1 MWRCR
6 GLVRRAL
13 PLRLRRLIPGR
24 LRQAQVAAPTVC
36 GMLDHPTTPTLP
48 RALVHFSGWG
58 LEGNEP
64 MARVDLTINDASIV
78 EATLG
83 DSRPDVAQALG
94 RPHAADACGWTAW
107 VDLAAWSQS
116 DLRVVVM
123 GFPRNGPPTH
133 LGSRHFKL
141 TGRTLTGSIDW
152 PLEGEEISS
161 DRLYV
166 SGWACIGGRNPSR
179 VEVTVDGRAVGRASL
194 RIARSDLATSLPIG
208 DSGPLAGFEYHGPLP
223 KTTSRRVEVGVTV
236 VGFDGE
242 SDRLASRTV
251 HRVLPASST
260 ESTTRAVALRKRTQ
274 AVTDQVRHRLHHRG
288 LHLMVFTHSLRLG
301 GGELYLSELLRHLAP
316 RLSHCTVVSADDGP
330 LRDVLEGWGTEVI
343 VDGRVPCP
351 GAEVYEGQIRE
362 LALFISGT
370 DPDVVLL
377 NTLGEW
383 VAGDAAQRVGLPTI
397 WSIHE
402 SFELDHWLDLTRGRE
417 AWDPYLKDRLIT
429 TLGAADRLVFEA
441 EATSQ
446 MFARYADAD
455 HRSVVKYG
463 VDVDAI
469 AAYERDFD
477 RAASRAK
484 HGIRDEAVVLL
495 SMGVVGERK
504 ATACLIDGFQKAAAD
519 HPNASLIIVGDHPS
533 PYSYLL
539 HRLMDASGLGDR
551 LRLLPITP
559 HIWEWY
565 ALSDILV
572 SASDIESLPR
582 SMLEAMAFGLPNSL
596 H

>member
-1 MWRCR
+1 
-6 GLVRRAL
+6 
-13 PLRLRRLIPGR
+13 
-24 LRQAQVAAPTVC
+24 
-36 GMLDHPTTPTLP
+36 
-48 RALVHFSGWG
+48 
-58 LEGNEP
+58 
-64 MARVDLTINDASIV
+64 
-78 EATLG
+78 
-83 DSRPDVAQALG
+83 
-94 RPHAADACGWTAW
+94 
-107 VDLAAWSQS
+107 
-116 DLRVVVM
+116 
-123 GFPRNGPPTH
+123 
-133 LGSRHFKL
+133 
-141 TGRTLTGSIDW
+141 
-152 PLEGEEISS
+152 
-161 DRLYV
+161 
-166 SGWACIGGRNPSR
+166 
-179 VEVTVDGRAVGRASL
+179 
-194 RIARSDLATSLPIG
+194 
-208 DSGPLAGFEYHGPLP
+208 
-223 KTTSRRVEVGVTV
+223 
-236 VGFDGE
+236 
-242 SDRLASRTV
+242 
-251 HRVLPASST
+251 
-260 ESTTRAVALRKRTQ
+260 
-274 AVTDQVRHRLHHRG
+274 
-288 LHLMVFTHSLRLG
+288 
-301 GGELYLSELLRHLAP
+301 
-316 RLSHCTVVSADDGP
+316 
-330 LRDVLEGWGTEVI
+330 VI

-582 SMLEAMAFGLPNSL
+582 SMLEAMAFGLPTLSTDVFGIPELIDDGHNGWLFPARDIAEEVAALQRILALSRAERQAVGEAGRETVRQGYRSAGYGEVYFQMISGL
-596 H
+596 ARNLS